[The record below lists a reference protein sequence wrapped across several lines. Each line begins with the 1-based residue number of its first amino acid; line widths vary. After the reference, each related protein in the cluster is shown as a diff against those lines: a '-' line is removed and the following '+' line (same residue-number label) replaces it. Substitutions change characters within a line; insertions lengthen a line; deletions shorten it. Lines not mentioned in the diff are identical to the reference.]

1 MSYIDYINKKDVKKI
16 LVIKCRHLGDT
27 LLTTPVFYNLKKE
40 FTAIVDAFIY
50 KDSLDVL
57 KDNPYIDDILTYDR
71 DIKKLSLIKK
81 LKKEFDIIKKIRNR
95 GYDLII
101 NLTEGD
107 RGAIYA
113 LFSKAKYKVGIDPEK
128 SGFYKKRKVYSHLV
142 KIPKK
147 PRHSI
152 EKNLDALRRIG
163 IFPKI
168 EDRKPIFV
176 ITKNDEKKAE
186 EILKWNKLKKDEYIL
201 IHPTSRWRFKCYNKF
216 DLLIDELLK
225 KNEKVVVVSGSDD
238 YEKKMVKDIIKDK
251 NVINLSGQVSI
262 KELGYLIK
270 NSKMFYCIDSLS
282 FHIANSLNAKVI
294 ALFGPTS
301 EIVWGPY
308 LNKNATII
316 TKNLSCRPCNLDGC
330 GGSKKSDCLDQI
342 AIKDLLHHF

>member
-1 MSYIDYINKKDVKKI
+1 MSYIDYINKNDVKKI

-27 LLTTPVFYNLKKE
+27 LLATPVFYNLKKE
-40 FTAIVDAFIY
+40 FTAKVDAFIY

-57 KDNPYIDDILTYDR
+57 KDNPHIDNILTYDR

-81 LKKEFDIIKKIRNR
+81 LKKEFDIIKKIRKE

-113 LFSKAKYKVGIDPEK
+113 LFSKAKYKVGIDPEN
-128 SGFYKKRKVYSHLV
+128 SGFFRKRKVYTHLV
-142 KIPKK
+142 KIPKT

-168 EDRKPIFV
+168 EDRKPIFI
-176 ITKNDEKKAE
+176 ITKEDEKSGKK
-186 EILKWNKLKKDEYIL
+186 ILEDNDLKKNEYIL

-216 DLLIDELLK
+216 DKLIDKFLLN
-225 KNEKVVVVSGSDD
+225 NEKVVAVSGRDD
-238 YEKKMVKDIIKDK
+238 YEIKMVDDIIKNK
-251 NVINLSGQVSI
+251 NVLNLAGKITI

-282 FHIANSLNAKVI
+282 FHIANCLDAKVI

-301 EIVWGPY
+301 DIVWGPY
-308 LNKNATII
+308 FNKNAKVI
-316 TKNLSCRPCNLDGC
+316 KKELSCRPCNLDGC

-342 AIKDLLHHF
+342 KIEDILR